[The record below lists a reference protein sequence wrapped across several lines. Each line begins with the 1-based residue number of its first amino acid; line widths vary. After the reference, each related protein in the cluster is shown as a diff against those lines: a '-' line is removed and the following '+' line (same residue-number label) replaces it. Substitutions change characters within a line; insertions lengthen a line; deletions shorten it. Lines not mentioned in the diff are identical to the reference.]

1 MHIITCPA
9 LRGASPE
16 TCRGRSSG
24 EGQGR
29 RCGLVVSSGRC
40 GQTRR
45 RLMRRSRARLVTPP
59 PGGPGQP
66 SAGIMTGCL
75 EWLHVD
81 DDEGAMATAPDEVR
95 IEDSVVARK
104 HGSRGQKTPPV
115 ERREARSS
123 DRKEERDARKTSH
136 RACFANRPPGAS
148 QAPASAGAP
157 LPSIG
162 SAMRWSKEGLPGADQ
177 RTRAMT
183 RAPSV
188 IPGHAR
194 SA

>member
-1 MHIITCPA
+1 
-9 LRGASPE
+9 
-16 TCRGRSSG
+16 
-24 EGQGR
+24 
-29 RCGLVVSSGRC
+29 
-40 GQTRR
+40 
-45 RLMRRSRARLVTPP
+45 
-59 PGGPGQP
+59 
-66 SAGIMTGCL
+66 
-75 EWLHVD
+75 
-81 DDEGAMATAPDEVR
+81 GAMAIAPDEVR

-104 HGSRGQKTPPV
+104 HGSRGHKTPPV
-115 ERREARSS
+115 ERREAPRARSQGPRRRLRTVS
-123 DRKEERDARKTSH
+123 
-136 RACFANRPPGAS
+136 RAASPAAQGAS